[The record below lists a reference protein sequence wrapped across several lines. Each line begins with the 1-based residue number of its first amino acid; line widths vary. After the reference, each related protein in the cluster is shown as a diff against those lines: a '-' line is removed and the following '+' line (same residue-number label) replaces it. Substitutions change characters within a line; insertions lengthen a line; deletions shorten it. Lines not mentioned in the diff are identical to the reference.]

1 MTFSDFLT
9 ILIPISAII
18 FSLVLI
24 SRKLIALQKQ
34 VDGFRASLFT
44 LERNTNDK
52 TKELQ
57 SKIDALTLLK
67 VDELSDQLTPTTDLT
82 PKQKLNRLARAKQ
95 VTNLAFEIVKNYGT
109 ATPLHEK
116 TQKLM
121 LLLLEHAEK
130 LSQAQLVADGGK
142 VAFERGGVVENGS
155 ESIGKVYVTD
165 AYLKELRNLEK

>member
-1 MTFSDFLT
+1 MLT
-9 ILIPISAII
+9 ITIIIYGIVGVFIDRKANKAQDRIDALQSA
-18 FSLVLI
+18 LVL
-24 SRKLIALQKQ
+24 
-34 VDGFRASLFT
+34 
-44 LERNTNDK
+44 LEKNTTDK
-52 TKELQ
+52 NKELQ

-121 LLLLEHAEK
+121 LLLLERAEK
-130 LSQAQLVADGGK
+130 LAQAQLVAEGGK
-142 VAFERGGVVENGS
+142 VAFERGGVVSPSDRGEDG
-155 ESIGKVYVTD
+155 
-165 AYLKELRNLEK
+165 ELLLFDKKNPWWPSTKKNT

>member
-1 MTFSDFLT
+1 MLT
-9 ILIPISAII
+9 ITIIIYGIVGVFIDRKANKAQDRIDALQSA
-18 FSLVLI
+18 LVL
-24 SRKLIALQKQ
+24 
-34 VDGFRASLFT
+34 
-44 LERNTNDK
+44 LEKNTTDK
-52 TKELQ
+52 NKELQ

-121 LLLLEHAEK
+121 LLLLERAEK
-130 LSQAQLVADGGK
+130 LAQAQLVAEGGK
-142 VAFERGGVVENGS
+142 VAFERGGVVSPSDRGEDGELLLFDKKNPWWPQ
-155 ESIGKVYVTD
+155 
-165 AYLKELRNLEK
+165 LKKTPRK